1 MENIMEATRR
11 SVLDLMSAAGTT
23 MSQYTVAT
31 ACIVILV
38 GMLILKS
45 VLGNKL
51 RLPPGPRGLP
61 MIGHLH
67 LLGTAPHQT
76 LLAMSQKHGHIIR
89 LNFGVYPTVVVSS
102 PDLAREVLKTQD
114 QHLAS
119 RPTFESGKILA
130 YDNQSTSLRPY
141 GDKWRMMRKIMS
153 TELLS
158 GKRIEQSQKIR
169 TEELRNTVED
179 ILSDGH
185 NGQLVDIDAKLT
197 ALVLNQTTRF
207 NFRRRY
213 YGTKRTDVAEGAEAF
228 QDLVKVIGG
237 TSFFFPGEFFPFLKF
252 LDLGGVEK
260 KMRKLAHQADVFY
273 SSILA
278 SHRNPDGSY
287 IPKDSVDMDFVD
299 VLLAFQRDNTNEFFI
314 SDDQIKASIQDVII
328 ASSSTSSASMIWGLA
343 ELMRNPGVLKKAQQ
357 ELDEVVG
364 RERVVEEADLAR
376 LPYLRA
382 MVKETFRL
390 HPVLPLLLPHQSD
403 VDVKIGGYDIP
414 AGTRVMVNTYAIG
427 RDPSIWKSALD
438 FTPERFLGSSIDVKG
453 QNFEL
458 LPFGAGRR
466 MCVGFNLGL
475 VTVEYGL
482 AQILHCCDLQLP
494 EGISP
499 KDVNMDEQSGASVT
513 RTQTLMLR
521 VSPRLPP
528 HVYAKAGMQI

>member
-11 SVLDLMSAAGTT
+11 SILDLMSAAGTS
-23 MSQYTVAT
+23 MSQYTVVT
-31 ACIVILV
+31 ACIVILA
-38 GMLILKS
+38 GILILKS
-45 VLGNKL
+45 VLGRKL

-67 LLGTAPHQT
+67 MLGSAPHQS
-76 LLAMSQKHGHIIR
+76 LLAMSKKYGHIIR
-89 LNFGVYPTVVVSS
+89 LKFGVYPTVVVSS
-102 PDLAREVLKTQD
+102 PDLAREVLKNQD

-119 RPTFESGKILA
+119 RPSFESGKILA

-141 GDKWRMMRKIMS
+141 GDKWRIMRKIMS

-169 TEELRNTVED
+169 REELQNTVED

-207 NFRRRY
+207 NFRKRY

-237 TSFFFPGEFFPFLKF
+237 TSFFFPGEFFPFLMF

-278 SHRNPDGSY
+278 SHRDPDGSY
-287 IPKDSVDMDFVD
+287 IPKGSTDLDFVD
-299 VLLAFQRDNTNEFFI
+299 VLLAFQRDSTNDFPL
-314 SDDQIKASIQDVII
+314 SDDQIKAAIQDVII
-328 ASSSTSSASMIWGLA
+328 ASSSTSSASMIWALS
-343 ELMRNPGVLKKAQQ
+343 ELMRNPATLRKAQQ

-364 RERVVEEADLAR
+364 RQRVVEEADVSR

-382 MVKETFRL
+382 VVKETFRL

-427 RDPSIWKSALD
+427 RDPNTWKNALD

-475 VTVEYGL
+475 LTVEYSL
-482 AQILHCCDLQLP
+482 AQILHCCDVLLP
-494 EGISP
+494 DGMSP

-513 RTQTLMLR
+513 RSQTLQLR
-521 VSPRLPP
+521 VSPRLPS
-528 HVYAKAGMQI
+528 HVYSKAGMQI